1 MRSAS
6 GLREGGAAVASQS
19 RCGCWIDGDD
29 GVPRERVESLARAL
43 ECAGVAVCRG
53 AVQGD
58 LPGVIVV
65 GDRLGA
71 RARAWLARGGAPV
84 VCAASGRGRVDAW
97 AWLRAG
103 ASDVIAAPE
112 PSRCAS
118 ELVARLQRDAG
129 IEALLDAPPV
139 RARLVGDSPA
149 WRRALRDV
157 AAAARFGDGTILLA
171 GESGTGKEL
180 VAGLVH
186 ELGARE
192 RQSQLHVL
200 DCSTVVESLSG
211 SEFFG
216 HERGAF
222 TGAHEARDGAFA
234 RADGGTLLLDEIGEL
249 PLRLQAQLLRAVQER
264 SYKRVGGN
272 AWHTVR
278 CRIVCA
284 THRDLAAMVARGEF
298 REDLY
303 HRLAGAVVRLPPLR
317 ERGHDVVLLAR
328 HLLRAHGCEAELDDA
343 VVELLLRRDYPG
355 NVREL
360 RQLVG
365 RMAARHVGVGPVT
378 VGCVAPMDWP
388 AATAPAA
395 DPSAS
400 TEALRTG
407 VREALRRGAGL
418 REIGRAAEE
427 IAIELALDD
436 SNGRVATAAQSLKVT
451 DRALQ
456 LRRAAR
462 RDAPRTRPLPLHPRV
477 E

>member
-1 MRSAS
+1 M
-6 GLREGGAAVASQS
+6 
-19 RCGCWIDGDD
+19 
-29 GVPRERVESLARAL
+29 PRERVESLARAL
-43 ECAGVAVCRG
+43 ECAGAAVVRG
-53 AVQGD
+53 AAAGEM
-58 LPGVIVV
+58 PGVIVV
-65 GDRLGA
+65 GERLGA
-71 RARAWLARGGAPV
+71 RARAWLARGGATV
-84 VCAASGRGRVDAW
+84 VCATLGRGSADAW

-103 ASDVIAAPE
+103 ASDVIAAGDPR
-112 PSRCAS
+112 RCAD
-118 ELVARLQRDAG
+118 ELLARLQRDAG
-129 IEALLDAPPV
+129 IDALLAVPQV

-149 WRRALRDV
+149 WRRALREV
-157 AAAARFGDGTILLA
+157 AAATRFGDGTILLA

-186 ELGARE
+186 ELGGCEPRA
-192 RQSQLHVL
+192 QLHVL

-317 ERGHDVVLLAR
+317 ERGRDVVLLAR
-328 HLLRAHGCEAELDDA
+328 HLLRAHGCDAELDDA
-343 VVELLLRRDYPG
+343 VEALLLQRDYPG

-388 AATAPAA
+388 AAGEPIADGPSSTA
-395 DPSAS
+395 
-400 TEALRTG
+400 ALRAG
-407 VREALRRGAGL
+407 VREALRNGAGL

-427 IAIELALDD
+427 LAIELALDD

-462 RDAPRTRPLPLHPRV
+462 RDAPRTRPRPLHPRV